1 MLSGEEIQNGLT
13 GSWRLMFGKTEGMQ
27 LLDLS
32 ADGFWNSFFAMIVAA
47 PALFLGWL
55 AYANDISPG
64 PELAAS
70 RYAMIPKL
78 AIIDGA
84 LWLVPLILFALS
96 VRSIGIA
103 DRFAAY
109 VVATNW
115 GSAVVCWLSV
125 PLPVLRLVLSASSQ
139 SFVLFELIVHVATIV
154 LGWRLTN
161 ASIGRGAALSTAVFV
176 GMYLASLGLLFS
188 LQTLLGVP
196 SPPPS

>member
-1 MLSGEEIQNGLT
+1 MLSSEEIQNGLT
-13 GSWRLMFGKTEGMQ
+13 GSWRLMFGNSEGLK

-32 ADGFWNSFFAMIVAA
+32 ADGFWNSFFAIVVAL

-78 AIIDGA
+78 AIIDCA
-84 LWLVPLILFALS
+84 LWVVPLVLLALS
-96 VRSIGIA
+96 VKSIGIA

-125 PLPVLRLVLSASSQ
+125 PLPILRLVLSVSGQ
-139 SFVLFELIVHVATIV
+139 SFVLLELIVHIATIV

-161 ASIGRGAALSTAVFV
+161 AAIGRGAALSTAVFV

-188 LQTLLGVP
+188 LQSLLGVP
-196 SPPPS
+196 SPPPA